1 MSLVGPRPER
11 DHYIQQILENAP
23 SYTLLHCVRPGI
35 TSLGMVKHGYASSI
49 DEMIQRMHYDL
60 IYIENVSFTT
70 DLKII
75 AYTIATV
82 MSGKGK

>member
-1 MSLVGPRPER
+1 M
-11 DHYIQQILENAP
+11 
-23 SYTLLHCVRPGI
+23 RPGI